1 MHEIKNLLIPVLFVL
16 SLGFLTIGFVRGY
29 RRSRR
34 RTARAEGKVL
44 GVRWESG
51 GKGGKVAV
59 PEIEFP
65 DSRGQRIKFQ
75 SRLRS
80 SWNPWPAGSRV
91 QVFYDPEHP
100 TNAEIK
106 PTRGMVLFVVGFLS
120 VLIVGFGTSRFR
132 QYPRGY
138 LWSAFSQFEMV
149 AASMAIACGYEDAI
163 AHDRIR
169 HDPLMKAAVGR
180 HPETGPPLAS
190 QSTISRLEERAEQD
204 RSSAARGGP
213 SRSVRLDREA
223 GQE

>member
-1 MHEIKNLLIPVLFVL
+1 MHEIKNLLIPVLFGL
-16 SLGFLTIGFVRGY
+16 SLGFLTIGFVREY

-106 PTRGMVLFVVGFLS
+106 PTRGMVLFVVGLLS
-120 VLIVGFGTSRFR
+120 VLIVGFGHLTFSTVPEGLCGQRFR
-132 QYPRGY
+132 SSYRR
-138 LWSAFSQFEMV
+138 FR
-149 AASMAIACGYEDAI
+149 AAYIFDIILEINML
-163 AHDRIR
+163 R
-169 HDPLMKAAVGR
+169 AAAA
-180 HPETGPPLAS
+180 LAR
-190 QSTISRLEERAEQD
+190 TIHQR
-204 RSSAARGGP
+204 
-213 SRSVRLDREA
+213 
-223 GQE
+223 